1 MPKTMVAY
9 PSAVVGATL
18 WLCLLLLLFGCGS
31 SFSAPPPRSSSR
43 PILHCAFAPMRPRL
57 LHNPSSS
64 STVSSCSSTHGD
76 DNAMIDNNDNN
87 ANVNSKISE
96 DTTSRMSSSSLSRG
110 VMLVD
115 DPAVS
120 NQIVKARKL
129 LDDARKKQQAREE
142 RSSSSDVTTTTTTV
156 AAIPST
162 TTSTTKRDL
171 PFFVMVDNNDRSTG
185 TSTTL
190 KASITT
196 NYSKKIKSTTPTG
209 TIIADGETMTQ
220 ISSTEQWS
228 QRTLSEMFSKES
240 HYDYS
245 GNIIE
250 DDPTMDK
257 IGTVL
262 ADRDVVASIWNLRK
276 TLHNDDFVRV
286 FDKRNRFIGDLD

>member
-1 MPKTMVAY
+1 
-9 PSAVVGATL
+9 
-18 WLCLLLLLFGCGS
+18 
-31 SFSAPPPRSSSR
+31 
-43 PILHCAFAPMRPRL
+43 
-57 LHNPSSS
+57 
-64 STVSSCSSTHGD
+64 
-76 DNAMIDNNDNN
+76 
-87 ANVNSKISE
+87 
-96 DTTSRMSSSSLSRG
+96 
-110 VMLVD
+110 MLVD

-129 LDDARKKQQAREE
+129 LDDARKKQQARMEE
-142 RSSSSDVTTTTTTV
+142 RSSSSDITTTTTTTTV
-156 AAIPST
+156 AAIPLT

-171 PFFVMVDNNDRSTG
+171 PFFVMVDNDSS
-185 TSTTL
+185 TSTSTATL
-190 KASITT
+190 QSSITN

-240 HYDYS
+240 QYDYS

-250 DDPTMDK
+250 DDDPTTTMDK